1 MVRAMVMWFLLPQVA
16 GAWKE
21 HVLELPDGGR
31 LGLSTRG
38 RSLRVRWPPGGED
51 IREVSPADPD
61 AAFHVVSSADG
72 EGIAVP
78 ELGSLALSKQGLLQ
92 LRDARGALLTQT
104 EPLGRCRALKGQ
116 RPQGGHV
123 LRQATLDA
131 GACCQACLQ
140 DGNCTDWSTSRGTC
154 VLLKDAAGWYADEGA
169 MAGRPGLI
177 IFNSSTRGL
186 YGRGAGPADAEMLL
200 AEGSAVS
207 LANRATYVPYFYSR
221 DGYAVL
227 GHSNV
232 THFNMMAVRYQS
244 FPEQGRIAWAFEGA
258 FQLHFMLAPSL
269 AEGTKAYYA
278 LTGRP
283 PVPPRHAF
291 GFMACRWGWPNQRYL
306 EETVQRFREGHF
318 PLDSVIL
325 DFEWFANSSDYAFT
339 EQGEAW
345 YEDFGWNPELFPS
358 PAQQLKTYLLDQQLF
373 VAGIRKPRLGNRQL
387 LHLAKERKWIAPEGG
402 PETYAKGR
410 WLRFSDPTMQRWYA
424 QQMQHYVD
432 SGISF
437 WWNDEGENFYYTYHE
452 WNLAEHQLETEE
464 HRFFSLNRAFT
475 PGMAR
480 LGTGVWTGDVGSTWE
495 DLRKTPGMMLNWA
508 LAGAPYVACDIG
520 GFFGN
525 PSSELLTRWFQV
537 GTFMPLMRTHSH
549 HDSVPHWPWL
559 YPDGEIMYLGAKL
572 GAPGSLSVG
581 CVSFHHC

>member
-1 MVRAMVMWFLLPQVA
+1 MRSDGFLDEPLTSSPPRKGKMGNNEKPRAGDWKCPNCNDLQFARNAACRRCGAPKPTMESMGEAAVKFYPRGYGGSGAAFMRRALHRECDSPEVLESLGLQRASPFEAAQGVMSGARLRSVGGGHEDLEATGKWGKRYVTWAEFREGEKAHFWHFNTHWCVHSDEQHTCNEEVRFAGARKMVETIRKVA
-16 GAWKE
+16 GDGPVLVTGDFNAQMEERGPQHLLNSGLKLAVNEWVDSIFYSDHWELLAKGAKE
-21 HVLELPDGGR
+21 A
-31 LGLSTRG
+31 S
-38 RSLRVRWPPGGED
+38 
-51 IREVSPADPD
+51 
-61 AAFHVVSSADG
+61 AFHVVSSADG

-116 RPQGGHV
+116 RPQ
-123 LRQATLDA
+123 
-131 GACCQACLQ
+131 
-140 DGNCTDWSTSRGTC
+140 
-154 VLLKDAAGWYADEGA
+154 
-169 MAGRPGLI
+169 
-177 IFNSSTRGL
+177 
-186 YGRGAGPADAEMLL
+186 MLL

-306 EETVQRFREGHF
+306 EETVQSGAE
-318 PLDSVIL
+318 
-325 DFEWFANSSDYAFT
+325 
-339 EQGEAW
+339 
-345 YEDFGWNPELFPS
+345 
-358 PAQQLKTYLLDQQLF
+358 DQQLF

-424 QQMQHYVD
+424 QQMQL
-432 SGISF
+432 
-437 WWNDEGENFYYTYHE
+437 
-452 WNLAEHQLETEE
+452 LADML
-464 HRFFSLNRAFT
+464 FT
-475 PGMAR
+475 A
-480 LGTGVWTGDVGSTWE
+480 S
-495 DLRKTPGMMLNWA
+495 A
-508 LAGAPYVACDIG
+508 
-520 GFFGN
+520 
-525 PSSELLTRWFQV
+525 
-537 GTFMPLMRTHSH
+537 
-549 HDSVPHWPWL
+549 
-559 YPDGEIMYLGAKL
+559 
-572 GAPGSLSVG
+572 
-581 CVSFHHC
+581 